1 MPPIGLQVREV
12 AGPSSPVL
20 SPSDLSNVGAVVKSR
35 IGPMNTPVLITSMKE
50 YEEVFGTVLVG
61 TPLYSFYEMR
71 GLFLN
76 AAPNNVN
83 VYVVRPGTGGTAAT
97 LADGTNPNQITFT
110 FAYYGVPSPGAE
122 GNNFKV
128 QMVSEGSAG
137 YYTLNV
143 YKTISGADAL
153 VETHS
158 NLTTANIEGRV
169 NTNSKYISVD
179 VTGTYALTAIA
190 KTSLATGAD
199 PTAPTNLSAT
209 EFSLL
214 DNTLIQ
220 LLMCPDWNSTTDA
233 QALEAY
239 CAGRN
244 DCLAVAAV
252 PYAVTFANLGAN
264 WSSTMLTTKSF
275 LAAYWNWSSVPNY
288 VDGGSDV
295 YTPGIGYVIGA
306 YYIRQLFSEGGNAFV
321 PPAGLR
327 TSIRGIK
334 RMQYDALTSGQIE
347 QAVHVHGVN
356 VVQFFSGYGIVCRT
370 SRTMSSTSK
379 FYSIHIRRSINY
391 LVSTFRRSLGSFEQ
405 RPNNPDTRR
414 QLKQGLDLFLF
425 NEFQKGMFE
434 KEGGYANNVR
444 VTCDESNNG
453 TLVRQNRQLVC
464 DAYVNFAEVAET
476 VYINVVQIVGG
487 FDVNVI

>member
-12 AGPSSPVL
+12 TGPSSPVL
-20 SPSDLSNVGAVVKSR
+20 SPSDLSTVGLIAKAR
-35 IGPMNTPVLITSMKE
+35 LGPMNTPVLITSMKE
-50 YEEVFGTVLVG
+50 YEEVFGTVLTG
-61 TPLYSFYEMR
+61 TPLYSYYETR

-76 AAPNNVN
+76 AAPNDVN
-83 VYVVRPGTGGTAAT
+83 LYVVRPGTGGTAAT
-97 LADGTNPNQITFT
+97 VQDGTGGDLLTFT
-110 FAYYGVPSPGAE
+110 RGYYGVQSPGLE
-122 GNNFKV
+122 GNSYKV
-128 QMVSEGSAG
+128 QMVAEGVTG

-143 YKTISGADAL
+143 YKTISGSDVL
-153 VETHS
+153 IETHS
-158 NLTTANIEGRV
+158 NLTTANIEGKV
-169 NTNSKYISVD
+169 NSASKYIIVD
-179 VTGTYALTAIA
+179 VTGTYTLTTFA
-190 KTSLATGAD
+190 KTALATGAD
-199 PTAPTNLSAT
+199 PTAPTNLSST
-209 EFSLL
+209 EFSYL
-214 DNTLIQ
+214 DNQ
-220 LLMCPDWNSTTDA
+220 LVQIVMCPDWNSTTDA

-244 DCLAVAAV
+244 DALGVAPV
-252 PYAVTFANLGAN
+252 PYAVTYSTLGAS
-264 WSSTMLTTKSF
+264 WSTTMLATKSF
-275 LAAYWNWSSVPNY
+275 LAAYFNWVSVPNAN
-288 VDGGSDV
+288 DGGSDV
-295 YTPGIGYVIGA
+295 YTPGIGYIIGA
-306 YYIRQLFSEGGNAFV
+306 YYIRQMFSEGGNAFV

-334 RMQYDALTSGQIE
+334 RVQYDALTAGQIE

-356 VVQFFSGYGIVCRT
+356 VIQFFSGYGMVVRT
-370 SRTMSSTSK
+370 SRTMSTTSK

-434 KEGGYANNVR
+434 KEGGYDNNVSVR
-444 VTCDESNNG
+444 CDETNNG
-453 TLVRQNRQLVC
+453 VLVRQNRQLVC
-464 DAYVNFAEVAET
+464 DCYVNFAEVAET